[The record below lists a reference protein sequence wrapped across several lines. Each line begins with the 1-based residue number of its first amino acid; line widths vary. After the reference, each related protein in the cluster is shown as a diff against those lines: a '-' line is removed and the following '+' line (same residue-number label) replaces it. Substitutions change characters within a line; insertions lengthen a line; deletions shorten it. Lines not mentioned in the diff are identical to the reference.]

1 MDNATEK
8 KRITMGS
15 KVKTL
20 SFFLR
25 GSKRFF
31 ALGIVFVFVQ
41 VIFDMINPKVMG
53 YTVDYIVGDTQNMP
67 DMVLHFVDRLGGREY
82 VLSHLWL
89 IAIVI
94 IALGILGAA
103 SRYLFRLFNA
113 LGGENLARRMRNTLF
128 EHIMKLPYKWNDVN
142 KTGDIIQRC
151 TSDVD
156 MIRNFIQEQLVNL
169 FRMVAMIILA
179 LYFMFRIHAVLS
191 LCACAFIVVV
201 VVYSLIFHGKVGA
214 QFAKVD
220 EEEGRLSAVAQENLA
235 GVRVVR
241 AFGRELYEKNRFE
254 TKNEIYIGHW
264 VGMMS
269 LLAKFWTISDMVKHM
284 QTVTV
289 LALGAYFTINGQMT
303 PGEYVSFIAYN
314 LLIIQPIMELGRV
327 ISEMSKSGVSIERL
341 KYIIDS
347 EAEQDAP
354 DAVDFPGYGD
364 IEIRNVSF
372 AYDSSKVLDDVSM
385 TIHKGETIGILGGT
399 GSGKSTLMLLLD
411 SLYELTGGSIS
422 INGVDISKIK
432 KSELRKNI
440 GFVLQE
446 PYLFSRSLKDNIRI
460 ANDEADEEQLDRAV
474 EIASLKQSIG
484 RFKDG
489 YDTYV
494 GERGVTLSGGQKQR
508 TAIAQMLIRNP
519 QIMIFDDSLSAVDAK
534 TDAAIRRGLKEASR
548 DATVIII
555 SHKITTIM
563 GADNIY
569 VFDGGRV
576 VESGK
581 HEELIQN
588 HGIYSRIF
596 DLQRNAQGEE

>member
-1 MDNATEK
+1 MK
-8 KRITMGS
+8 KNTTNKKDTKS
-15 KVKTL
+15 KIKTL
-20 SFFLR
+20 SFFLK
-25 GSKRFF
+25 GSKRYF

-41 VIFDMINPKVMG
+41 VIFDMVNPKVMG
-53 YTVDYIVGDTQNMP
+53 YTVDYIVGDIQGMP
-67 DMVLHFVDRLGGREY
+67 AVVPGFVDKLGGRDY

-89 IAIVI
+89 IAITI
-94 IALGILGAA
+94 IILGILGAV
-103 SRYLFRLFNA
+103 SRYLFRLFNS

-128 EHIMKLPYKWNDVN
+128 EHILRLPYKWHDIN

-169 FRMVAMIILA
+169 FRMIAMIIFA
-179 LYFMFRIHAVLS
+179 LYFMFRIHVLLS
-191 LCACAFIVVV
+191 LSACFFILVV
-201 VVYSLIFHGKVGA
+201 VVYSLIFHGKIGA
-214 QFAKVD
+214 QFEKVD

-241 AFGRELYEKNRFE
+241 AFGRELYEKKRFE
-254 TKNEIYIGHW
+254 TKNEAYINHW

-289 LALGAYFTINGQMT
+289 LALGAFFTVQGQIT
-303 PGEYVSFIAYN
+303 SGEFVSFIAYN
-314 LLIIQPIMELGRV
+314 MMIIQPIMELGRV

-347 EAEQDAP
+347 EVEKDAP

-364 IEIRNVSF
+364 IEIKNVSF
-372 AYDSSKVLDDVSM
+372 AYDKKTVLNNVSM

-411 SLYELTGGSIS
+411 NLYELSGGSIL
-422 INGVDISKIK
+422 INGVDIKSIK
-432 KSELRKNI
+432 KNELRKNI

-446 PYLFSRSLKDNIRI
+446 PYLFSRSLRDNIKI
-460 ANDEADEEQLDRAV
+460 ATDEEDEEQLNKAV
-474 EIASLKQSIG
+474 ETASLKNSINK
-484 RFKDG
+484 FKEG
-489 YDTYV
+489 LDTYV
-494 GERGVTLSGGQKQR
+494 GEKGVTLSGGQKQR
-508 TAIAQMLIRNP
+508 AAIAQMLIKKP
-519 QIMIFDDSLSAVDAK
+519 EIMIFDDSLSAVDAK
-534 TDAAIRRGLKEASR
+534 TDAAIRKGLKEASK

-569 VFDGGRV
+569 VFDAGRIA
-576 VESGK
+576 ESGK
-581 HEELIQN
+581 HGDLIMN
-588 HGIYSRIF
+588 NGIYSKIF
-596 DLQRNAQGEE
+596 NLQRSAQEGE

>member
-1 MDNATEK
+1 MK
-8 KRITMGS
+8 S
-15 KVKTL
+15 KMKTL
-20 SFFLR
+20 FFFLK
-25 GSKRFF
+25 GSKRYFV
-31 ALGIVFVFVQ
+31 LGIIFVFVQ
-41 VIFDMINPKVMG
+41 VIFDMINPKIMG
-53 YTVDYIVGDTQNMP
+53 YTVDYIVGDTKSMP
-67 DMVLHFVDRLGGREY
+67 GVVLTLVSKLGGRDY

-94 IALGILGAA
+94 ILLGLLGAV
-103 SRYLFRLFNA
+103 SRYLFRLFNS
-113 LGGENLARRMRNTLF
+113 LGGESLARRMRNTLF
-128 EHIMKLPYKWNDVN
+128 EHILKLPYRWNDLN

-156 MIRNFIQEQLVNL
+156 MIKNFIQEQMVNL
-169 FRMVAMIILA
+169 FRMIAVILFA
-179 LYFMFRIHAVLS
+179 LYFMFRIHVILS
-191 LCACAFIVVV
+191 LCACFFIGVVV
-201 VVYSLIFHGKVGA
+201 LYSLIFHNKVGE
-214 QFAKVD
+214 QFEKVD

-241 AFGRELYEKNRFE
+241 AFGREMYERNRFE
-254 TKNEIYIGHW
+254 TKNEKYINHW
-264 VGMMS
+264 VVMMS

-289 LALGAYFTINGQMT
+289 LGLGAYFVVNGQMT
-303 PGEYVSFIAYN
+303 SGEYISFVAYN

-327 ISEMSKSGVSIERL
+327 ISEMSKSGVSIDRL

-372 AYDSSKVLDDVSM
+372 AYDKSIVLDDVTM

-411 SLYELTGGSIS
+411 NLYELSGGNIS

-432 KSELRKNI
+432 KNELRRNI

-446 PYLFSRSLKDNIRI
+446 PYLFSRSLRDNIRI
-460 ANDEADEEQLDRAV
+460 ANDDADDEQMESVV

-484 RFKDG
+484 KFKDG

-508 TAIAQMLIRNP
+508 AAIAQMLIRNP

-534 TDAAIRRGLKEASR
+534 TDAAIRKGLKEASK

-569 VFDGGRV
+569 VFDQGRV
-576 VESGK
+576 VESGR
-581 HEELIQN
+581 HNDLMMHN
-588 HGIYSRIF
+588 GIYSKIYN
-596 DLQRNAQGEE
+596 LQRNAQEEE